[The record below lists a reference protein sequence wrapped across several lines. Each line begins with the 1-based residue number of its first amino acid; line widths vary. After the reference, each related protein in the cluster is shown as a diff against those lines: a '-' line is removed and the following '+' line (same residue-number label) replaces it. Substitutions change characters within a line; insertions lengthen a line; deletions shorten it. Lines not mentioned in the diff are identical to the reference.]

1 MNKNV
6 IMSRNQSDTIVLLIS
21 LHVQKKKKMEVKRTG
36 KEGENKTR
44 GE

>member
-21 LHVQKKKKMEVKRTG
+21 LHVQKKKMEVKRTG